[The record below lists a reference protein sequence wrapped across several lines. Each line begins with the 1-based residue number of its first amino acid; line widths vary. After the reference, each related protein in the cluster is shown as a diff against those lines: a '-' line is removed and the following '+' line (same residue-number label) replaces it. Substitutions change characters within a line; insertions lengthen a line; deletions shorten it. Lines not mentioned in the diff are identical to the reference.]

1 MDIKIQSIHFDATAQ
16 LQAFIEKKVNKLEKY
31 CDGITSAEVV
41 LKVVK
46 PETSMN
52 KEASIKLLVPRA
64 DDIYSQKVADTFEE
78 AVDNAIDAL
87 VKQLQKNKE
96 KTRGK

>member
-31 CDGITSAEVV
+31 CDEITSAEVV

-46 PETSMN
+46 PETSLN

-64 DDIYSQKVADTFEE
+64 DDIYSQKIADTFEE
-78 AVDNAIDAL
+78 AIDNAIDAL

-96 KTRGK
+96 KTRF

>member
-16 LQAFIEKKVNKLEKY
+16 LQAFIEKKVSKLEKY
-31 CDGITSAEVV
+31 CEDITSAEVV
-41 LKVVK
+41 LRVVK

-64 DDIYSQKVADTFEE
+64 DDIYSQKIADTFEE
-78 AVDNAIDAL
+78 AIDNAIDAL
-87 VKQLQKNKE
+87 IKQLQKNKE

>member
-52 KEASIKLLVPRA
+52 KEASIKLLVPHA

-78 AVDNAIDAL
+78 AIDNAIDAL